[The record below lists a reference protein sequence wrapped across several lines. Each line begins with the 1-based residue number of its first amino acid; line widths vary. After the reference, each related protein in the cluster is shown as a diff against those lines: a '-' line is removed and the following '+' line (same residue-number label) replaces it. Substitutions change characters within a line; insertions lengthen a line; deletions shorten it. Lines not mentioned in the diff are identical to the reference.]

1 MDKNLAIILLLIL
14 KNLGITILLI
24 GAVLLIVEGLTHRAD
39 NTLLIV
45 GLPLVLVGYIA
56 HIFLNR
62 KVQALLRDFGI

>member
-1 MDKNLAIILLLIL
+1 MV
-14 KNLGITILLI
+14 KNLGIIILLI

-62 KVQALLRDFGI
+62 KAA